1 VFIRAFCLVLLALAG
16 CQSTPELLIT
26 RGQQNELKAIAITVT
41 QQGKAMRKDNMIVNS
56 ATINRLLTE
65 QDSAVRSMF
74 TDEQWQLYDAHYR
87 QRFAS
92 RIYRE
97 QFRQEPAPTGL
108 SLRGD
113 PASVPVSGG
122 DW

>member
-1 VFIRAFCLVLLALAG
+1 MFKRSFCLVLVALAG
-16 CQSTPELLIT
+16 CQSTPQLLIT
-26 RGQQNELKAIAITVT
+26 PGQQNELDAIAITVT
-41 QQGKAMRKDNMIVNS
+41 QQGKAMRRDNMVVTS
-56 ATINRLLTE
+56 ATINRLLAD

-74 TDEQWQLYDAHYR
+74 TSEQWQLYDSFYR

-92 RIYRE
+92 SIYQQ
-97 QFRQEPAPTGL
+97 QFRPAPAPTGL

-113 PASVPVSGG
+113 TASMPVSGG